1 MRKSA
6 LHSFNRVITGF
17 GMIVVGLI
25 FFCAETAS
33 AAPAYADWFRY
44 DESILKSWV
53 VKEVPGDGFRV
64 KIHRKGT
71 RFGKASQRILVYY
84 PRPSS
89 AYDTAI
95 SEILN
100 VFVDKKID
108 ADFTVFNFRKQD
120 KRGQAGLKDAKIWN
134 ADLIFSMGSEST
146 AWLWKNYQGGEIP
159 VVSVCSKD
167 PVMLGQID
175 DYDRGSGTNF
185 AFTSLNM
192 PVKWQMAYI
201 LELKPDLKNLGILVN
216 SKNVSAV
223 ETQARPIADFV
234 RPLGIQVIN
243 VAIENPGRAI
253 EELSEKIP
261 KAVSLMRKSDPS
273 LDNSVFWI
281 TGSTAVFREIRTINE
296 NSDRVPVLSLVPDV
310 VKAGDDSAVM
320 AIGIAFDSNAHL
332 AALYGAD
339 VLSGRVKAGDL
350 KVGIVTPPDIAI
362 SWRKAREIGLDIPF
376 SFFESAG
383 YVYDYE
389 GRLVR
394 YRGKPVVNNPES

>member
-1 MRKSA
+1 MNLCVKPSFKSK
-6 LHSFNRVITGF
+6 LV
-17 GMIVVGLI
+17 GMLLVVGCLMLLPGQPAI
-25 FFCAETAS
+25 

-44 DESILKSWV
+44 DQSVLNAWKIEAVS
-53 VKEVPGDGFRV
+53 GDAFQV
-64 KIHRKGT
+64 KIHRKG
-71 RFGKASQRILVYY
+71 RQFGDADKRIFIYY

-100 VFVDKKID
+100 VYFEKNID
-108 ADFTVFNFRKQD
+108 AEFTVFNFRKQD
-120 KRGQAGLKDAKIWN
+120 ARGLAGLQEAGDWN

-146 AWLWKNYQGGEIP
+146 AWLWSHYRGGDIP

-167 PVMLGQID
+167 PVMLGQMD
-175 DYDRGSGTNF
+175 DYETGSGTNF

-201 LELKPDLKNLGILVN
+201 LELKPELKNLGILVN
-216 SKNVSAV
+216 SNNVSAV
-223 ETQARPIADFV
+223 ETQAKPIAEFV
-234 RPLGIQVIN
+234 RSLGIQVIN
-243 VAIENPGRAI
+243 VAIENPTQAI
-253 EELSEKIP
+253 EELASKVP
-261 KAVSLMRKSDPS
+261 KAVNLMRKSDPT

-281 TGSTAVFREIRTINE
+281 TGSTAVFREIKTINE

-310 VKAGDDSAVM
+310 VKSGDDSAVL
-320 AIGIAFDSNAHL
+320 AIGIGFDSNAHL

-339 VLSGRVKAGDL
+339 VLAGRARVGDL

-376 SFFESAG
+376 SFFESAS

-394 YRGKPVVNNPES
+394 YRGKPVVNPPET